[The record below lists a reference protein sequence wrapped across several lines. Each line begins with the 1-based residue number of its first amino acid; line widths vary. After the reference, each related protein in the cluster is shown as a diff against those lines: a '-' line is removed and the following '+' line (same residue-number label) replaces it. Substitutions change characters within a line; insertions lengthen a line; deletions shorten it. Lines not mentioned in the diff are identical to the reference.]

1 MGSGAW
7 RIRAKWVWAQAGIS
21 GGRGLRRVARAGR
34 ELAGNIRAVADS
46 FYLPLGDGSWRA
58 TSHTTGPWDPR
69 AQHGGPPSAL
79 LGRAIQRC
87 APRDD
92 MVIARFTCEIL
103 GAIPVG
109 DVEVS
114 ARLTRPGRSV
124 EFLEAVARAGGKDV
138 ARASAWRVLRTS
150 SETIPPQASPPD
162 LPPGPDGPPP
172 SGRGEGYLPADPPGG
187 AAGAAPSGWVDG
199 YLSAVEW
206 RPVSGQFF
214 ELGPATVWTRL
225 RYPLVPDEEPSS
237 LERVLAVADSGNG
250 LSGVLDITKW
260 LFINPE
266 LTVHLHREAAGEW
279 ICVAAQTA
287 ISAGGSGLATSVLSD
302 LDGQLGVGA
311 QALLI
316 SPRPPGPP
324 PAASAGT

>member
-1 MGSGAW
+1 
-7 RIRAKWVWAQAGIS
+7 
-21 GGRGLRRVARAGR
+21 
-34 ELAGNIRAVADS
+34 VADS
-46 FYLPLGDGSWRA
+46 FYLPLGNGSWRA

-92 MVIARFTCEIL
+92 MIIARFTCEIL
-103 GAIPVG
+103 GAVPVG
-109 DVEVS
+109 DFEVS

-124 EFLEAVARAGGKDV
+124 EFLEAVASAGGRDV

-150 SETIPPQASPPD
+150 SETIPPQASPPA
-162 LPPGPDGPPP
+162 
-172 SGRGEGYLPADPPGG
+172 LPAE
-187 AAGAAPSGWVDG
+187 AAGSPPTGWVDG
-199 YLSAVEW
+199 YLSAIEW
-206 RPVSGQFF
+206 RPVHGQFF

-225 RYPLVPDEEPSS
+225 RYPLVPDEEPTP
-237 LERVLAVADSGNG
+237 LERVLSVADSGNG

-287 ISAGGSGLATSVLSD
+287 ISAGGSGLATSVLAD
-302 LDGQLGVGA
+302 LDGQVGVGA

-316 SPRPPGPP
+316 TPRPPGSPP
-324 PAASAGT
+324 TASAGT